1 MDAVRPQR
9 SGIQESQIRIS
20 SCNLLRIVI
29 INHLNRFVCCLL
41 ESSIRI
47 ISIPIHRSDISVC
60 LTYHNITDQVA
71 QIRFR
76 RTNRRKDPI
85 QRYTQSAQHFIHF
98 LSDDS
103 YNFDTIININ
113 AIDSNMNAPSI
124 QTGSFTCELLQL
136 LLQILIFVKFGS
148 DVDETA
154 LDRYST
160 IHVKFHHYVRKLAE
174 VCPTF
179 NYPSIFNLKKRKRKR
194 KGIQLNYYVKYFSK
208 NINLIMVIKRTCM
221 NSETWS

>member
-1 MDAVRPQR
+1 M
-9 SGIQESQIRIS
+9 G
-20 SCNLLRIVI
+20 
-29 INHLNRFVCCLL
+29 
-41 ESSIRI
+41 
-47 ISIPIHRSDISVC
+47 PIHRSDISVC

-76 RTNRRKDPI
+76 RMNRRKDPI

-98 LSDDS
+98 LSDDR
-103 YNFDTIININ
+103 
-113 AIDSNMNAPSI
+113 
-124 QTGSFTCELLQL
+124 CELLQL

-179 NYPSIFNLKKRKRKR
+179 NYPSIFNLYEFR
-194 KGIQLNYYVKYFSK
+194 NV
-208 NINLIMVIKRTCM
+208 VVT
-221 NSETWS
+221 T